1 MFGNWP
7 EEKQKKVSLKKRLLF
22 FHYTF
27 LSGDSCSICDTKKP
41 PTNPLEKLKRNK
53 N

>member
-1 MFGNWP
+1 LARR
-7 EEKQKKVSLKKRLLF
+7 EAEKSKPKKKDCSSFIIL
-22 FHYTF
+22 F